1 MDLAFVMH
9 TIYAI
14 KICVDVIILYL
25 CGDDKKA
32 LMCKAAHIY
41 IYADTHLTVS
51 AHGLSLSVWIQ
62 FILLCAAS
70 YEVWDDSFRA
80 ARLDRVKL
88 TAELLLA

>member
-1 MDLAFVMH
+1 MTKKH
-9 TIYAI
+9 S
-14 KICVDVIILYL
+14 CVKQRIVKVD
-25 CGDDKKA
+25 
-32 LMCKAAHIY
+32 IY

-62 FILLCAAS
+62 FILLCAAL